1 MKLSEKEKLIRLKQ
15 YLNEINKNLPA
26 CVYIPFIKGLSS
38 INIYLLMYVLLDYLR
53 NSAVLH
59 IVVEESKVFST
70 KERAPYY
77 ICIELYRPQ
86 EYYLH
91 TNL

>member
-26 CVYIPFIKGLSS
+26 CVYIPFIKGLASV
-38 INIYLLMYVLLDYLR
+38 NIYLLIYVLLDYLR

-77 ICIELYRPQ
+77 ICVELYRPQ
-86 EYYLH
+86 EYYLL
-91 TNL
+91 TN